1 MSDKTLAKVQNG
13 NFFALA
19 RSIAQETGNMP
30 LTQGTQ
36 WATLQETL
44 KAIACDH
51 RAFTL
56 PSYWS
61 QTAVLTGHELAI
73 HEALFKQI

>member
-1 MSDKTLAKVQNG
+1 M
-13 NFFALA
+13 
-19 RSIAQETGNMP
+19 
-30 LTQGTQ
+30 
-36 WATLQETL
+36 LQETL

-61 QTAVLTGHELAI
+61 QTAVLTGHELVI
-73 HEALFKQI
+73 HEALFKQIGEFSLPLKEGINIAIT